1 MAQTV
6 SRRFDLATLLIGS
19 GLAAALAAL
28 GGFAT
33 QYSRDA
39 HDADSKRCE
48 IAANVLQDDKP
59 SPFLGEADR
68 DKIIASAAWRFVHC
82 MEDQK

>member
-1 MAQTV
+1 MA
-6 SRRFDLATLLIGS
+6 SARRPFYWATLLIGS

-48 IAANVLQDDKP
+48 IAASVLQDNTP
-59 SPFLGEADR
+59 SPFLGQADR
-68 DKIIASAAWRFVHC
+68 DKVIAAAAWRFTRC
-82 MEDQK
+82 MENQE